1 MTLLEPRSLRKQK
14 KQRSTPG
21 SDAKGLT
28 LKEIDPLTINQEK
41 AMDAFISGKHLLL
54 HGFAGTGKTFLSL
67 YLALDEI
74 LNGDGTYKQL
84 VIMRSTVP
92 SRDMGYLP
100 GSAKEKAKVYEAPY
114 HAVCAELF
122 GRGDAYDILKVK
134 GIIDFQT
141 TSFIR
146 GITVSDSIL
155 FVDEIQNMCWQELN
169 SIITRVGDDCR
180 TIFSGDIHQDDL
192 TSERF
197 KEQTGL
203 LDFMKILRKMDD
215 VEDVSFQI
223 NDIVRSGFVK
233 QYLIESYNLGFA

>member
-1 MTLLEPRSLRKQK
+1 MTLLEPRSIRKQK

-21 SDAKGLT
+21 SDAKGLI

-41 AMDAFISGKHLLL
+41 AIDAFISGKHLLL

-146 GITVSDSIL
+146 GITLDDCIL
-155 FVDEIQNMCWQELN
+155 VVDEIQNFSKQEWYSVL
-169 SIITRVGDDCR
+169 TRVGKNARIMIC
-180 TIFSGDIHQDDL
+180 GDTKQDDL
-192 TSERF
+192 TSERY
-197 KEQTGL
+197 KEESGIRDL
-203 LDFMKILRKMDD
+203 LLTFNEMKCTEIIQFEIRD
-215 VEDVSFQI
+215 VL
-223 NDIVRSGFVK
+223 RSGFVK
-233 QYLIESYNLGFA
+233 EMLIAMYNLNI